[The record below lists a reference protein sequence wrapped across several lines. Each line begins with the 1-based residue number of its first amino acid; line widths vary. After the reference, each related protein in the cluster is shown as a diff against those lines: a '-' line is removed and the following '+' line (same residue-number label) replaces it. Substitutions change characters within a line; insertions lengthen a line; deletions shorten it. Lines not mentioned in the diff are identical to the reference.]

1 MNDTG
6 NTEQP
11 YGNWMAVIPATILFD
26 HELNDRDKIIYAII
40 SNLTHDRGYCWA
52 SNKYLAE
59 KLDCSII
66 TIQRA
71 LKKLSDKNYL
81 DIEIL
86 KNESGTSRIIR
97 VEGAVYFA
105 KSKGHIKK
113 DMRGVSKMKGGYI
126 KNDTHNIIVEYNSIT
141 KNRNTSVFDEKM
153 TSKLLKFIN
162 DRYGRNFRK
171 IDANRLKKRLQS
183 YSLDE
188 ILLAIENAHADKFH
202 IDNGFKYLTPEYFTR
217 NDTII
222 DKWLNTQ
229 TQNNDGTKGKQ
240 NFSEWAQSISTSLG
254 WTDTDQKNA

>member
-26 HELNDRDKIIYAII
+26 HELSDRDKIIYAII

-52 SNKYLAE
+52 SNKYLAQ

-71 LKKLSDKNYL
+71 LKKLSDRNYL
-81 DIEIL
+81 DIEVL
-86 KNESGTSRIIR
+86 RNESGTTRIIR
-97 VEGAVYFA
+97 LENGI
-105 KSKGHIKK
+105 SKMKRDGI
-113 DMRGVSKMKGGYI
+113 SKMKGGYI
-126 KNDTHNIIVEYNSIT
+126 KNDTHNIIEEYSSIT
-141 KNRNTSVFDEKM
+141 KNSNTSVFDEKM

-162 DRYGRNFRK
+162 ERYGRNFRK
-171 IDANRLKKRLQS
+171 IDANRLKKRLQT

-202 IDNGFKYLTPEYFTR
+202 IDNKFKYLTPEYFTR

-240 NFSEWAQSISTSLG
+240 NFSEWAQSISSSLG
-254 WTDTDQKNA
+254 WNQTD